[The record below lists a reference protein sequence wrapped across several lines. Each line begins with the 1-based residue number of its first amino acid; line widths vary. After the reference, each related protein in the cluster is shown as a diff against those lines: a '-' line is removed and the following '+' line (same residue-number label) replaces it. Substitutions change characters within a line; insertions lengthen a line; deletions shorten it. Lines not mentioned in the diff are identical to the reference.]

1 LIIKN
6 KPGLSISKKLKS
18 LRIRFALGFGILFTF
33 FMAAAFTII
42 YFSFDRFGKE
52 DYNSRLKDRAV
63 STYRLFVEVD
73 AIDSSLLNVIDRNTP
88 SSIAPRQRV
97 TLFNDTS
104 VVYSNA
110 DSGQFRYDP
119 VLFAEI
125 RDKKELF
132 TTIGEEQIFGLYK
145 EKNSGHYFIVASGD
159 DKYGKRRMEFLRWVM
174 IAVYCAGV
182 LIGWTVTYFFVKKII
197 RPLEVLNTNM
207 KHINYNNLDSRLPVT
222 GQGEEVDNLSLN
234 FNQMLARLEQSFS
247 FQKDFVHYA
256 SHELRTPLAA
266 MVSVTENSINKSLDG
281 AQFRQVLQ
289 QLLHQQQS
297 LTDITNSLLLLS
309 DSKINASGHQYPMVR
324 LDELVFRS
332 VEITKNL
339 FPDACIEVNL
349 EGELSSEGSLLISA
363 NEPLILVA
371 FNNLLKNAIQYSRNK
386 RVHILISISEKEK
399 SMKFFNEGKD
409 FAPAEMER
417 IFTPFYRASNADK
430 VKGHG
435 LGLPL
440 VKQIIQLH
448 DATIAYS
455 YENGSNVFTIT
466 FF

>member
-1 LIIKN
+1 
-6 KPGLSISKKLKS
+6 LSLPKKINS

-33 FMAAAFTII
+33 FMAAAFTFI
-42 YFSFDRFGKE
+42 YFSVDRFSKE
-52 DYNSRLKDRAV
+52 YYNSRLKDRAI
-63 STYRLFVEVD
+63 STYKLLLEVNQ
-73 AIDSSLLNVIDRNTP
+73 IDSSLLKVIDRNTP

-97 TLFNDTS
+97 TVFKDTS

-119 VLFAEI
+119 ALFSEI
-125 RDKKELF
+125 RNQKELF

-159 DKYGKRRMEFLRWVM
+159 DKYGKKRTEFLKWVM
-174 IAVYCAGV
+174 IIVYCAGV
-182 LIGWTVTYFFVKKII
+182 LIGWTVTYFFVKRII

-207 KHINYNNLDSRLPVT
+207 KNISYNNLDSRLPVT

-234 FNQMLARLEQSFS
+234 FNQMLARLEHSFS

-266 MVSVTENSINKSLDG
+266 MISLTENAINNFPDNDP
-281 AQFRQVLQ
+281 FRQVLEE
-289 QLLHQQQS
+289 LLHQQQS

-309 DSKINASGHQYPMVR
+309 DNNSKAGHQYPVIR
-324 LDELVFRS
+324 LDELLFRS
-332 VEITKNL
+332 VEISKNL
-339 FPDACIEVNL
+339 FPDASIEVNL
-349 EGELSSEGSLLISA
+349 EGDLSSEGSLLISA
-363 NEPLILVA
+363 NEALIIVA
-371 FNNLLKNAIQYSRNK
+371 FNNLLKNAIQYSPDK
-386 RVHILISISEKEK
+386 RVNILITASEKEK
-399 SMKFFNEGKD
+399 IMKFLNTGND
-409 FAPAEMER
+409 FEAAEKER
-417 IFTPFYRASNADK
+417 LFTPFYRASNSDN

-448 DATIAYS
+448 DATISYS
-455 YENGSNVFTIT
+455 YREGLNVFTIV
-466 FF
+466 FP